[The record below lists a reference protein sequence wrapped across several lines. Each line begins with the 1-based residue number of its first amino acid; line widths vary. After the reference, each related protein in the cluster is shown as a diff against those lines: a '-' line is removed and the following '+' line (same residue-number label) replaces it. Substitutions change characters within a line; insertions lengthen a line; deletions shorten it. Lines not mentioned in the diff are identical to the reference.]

1 MTALKQSKNNQT
13 TVGFLIHMQSLL
25 TALWLKCSFESKLIF
40 FIFAGWL
47 MVRLLFIVCLNYKF
61 TYHWR
66 PFAIVTLL
74 LMKLNVLLRNKSDIF
89 LRDLLLCR
97 FSVTSIQRCF
107 LLPTA
112 IKLQLFHSIF
122 VQLLFLN
129 FLFPSTSSILP
140 FPMIFSLT
148 YLSTLPSSQSGLPGE
163 AEEETWK
170 ISHPLMLW
178 AYRSDPLSLGLQ
190 IHKQCIIWEETNRVL
205 GSENKADL
213 KVLGR
218 ER

>member
-1 MTALKQSKNNQT
+1 MQDED
-13 TVGFLIHMQSLL
+13 LIP
-25 TALWLKCSFESKLIF
+25 K
-40 FIFAGWL
+40 
-47 MVRLLFIVCLNYKF
+47 
-61 TYHWR
+61 
-66 PFAIVTLL
+66 
-74 LMKLNVLLRNKSDIF
+74 RNKSDIF

-122 VQLLFLN
+122 AQLLFLN

-163 AEEETWK
+163 AIWK
-170 ISHPLMLW
+170 LTLPCVSECPLNSLEGR
-178 AYRSDPLSLGLQ
+178 YQIDPSYYYHHHCHTVQSILL
-190 IHKQCIIWEETNRVL
+190 VP
-205 GSENKADL
+205 NK
-213 KVLGR
+213 
-218 ER
+218 